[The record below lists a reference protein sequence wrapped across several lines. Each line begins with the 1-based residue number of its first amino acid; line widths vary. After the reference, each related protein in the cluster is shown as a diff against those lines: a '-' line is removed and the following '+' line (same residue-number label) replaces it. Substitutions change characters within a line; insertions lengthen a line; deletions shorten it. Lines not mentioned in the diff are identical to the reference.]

1 MIAEPTQ
8 GVGGFATPPDG
19 LFGAVKEVLDR
30 FGILFISDEVQTGWG
45 RTGEHFWGFEAHG
58 IVPDMIT
65 FAKGIANGL
74 PLGGVIARA
83 DVMNSIHAN
92 SISTFGGNPI
102 AVAAADATLRY
113 ILDHDLQGNA
123 LARGEALRS
132 RLAPVV
138 ARTPWIAELRGKG
151 LMLALETVVPG
162 SIEPDVAAAS
172 ALHEAVKRR
181 GMLIGKGG
189 LYGNVLR
196 IAPPLSVTQHEI
208 DEAADVL
215 LAAIEELGAA

>member
-1 MIAEPTQ
+1 
-8 GVGGFATPPDG
+8 VGGFATPPDG
-19 LFGAVKEVLDR
+19 FFAAMKEVLDHY
-30 FGILFISDEVQTGWG
+30 GILFMSDEVQTGWG
-45 RTGEHFWGFEAHG
+45 RTGEHFWGFQAHG

-83 DVMNSIHAN
+83 DVMNAIHAN

-102 AVAAADATLRY
+102 AIAAADATLSY
-113 ILDHDLQGNA
+113 ILDHDLQANA
-123 LARGEALRS
+123 LARGEYLRN

-138 ARTPWIAELRGKG
+138 ARCPWIAELRGKG

-162 SIEPDVAAAS
+162 TIQPDAATVGL
-172 ALHEAVKRR
+172 LHEAAKR
-181 GMLIGKGG
+181 GGLLIGKGG

-196 IAPPLSVTQHEI
+196 IAPPLSVTQHEVE
-208 DEAADVL
+208 EAADIL
-215 LAAIEELGAA
+215 IAAIDEVEAARCA